1 MDDVVSTSPGVDR
14 DQVDTVTDQQVQ
26 QDSQDHRP
34 PRRQRP
40 RHYRTIVALIA
51 PALLLIGV
59 IIIYPLLSGIDLSVH
74 SDPVLNRQN
83 GFFYPGG
90 YVGIENYSYWLTQQC
105 STGVDQVT
113 CPPGNLAQDFW
124 HALGNTMF
132 FTVVTVLLETIIGI
146 GMAIVMAQHFRG
158 RGLLRAAVLVP
169 WAIPTAITAK
179 LWAFLFAEQ
188 GIINSLLGTTVAWQT
203 DPWAARFSIIL
214 ADVWK
219 TTPFMALLILAGIQM
234 IPKDLYEAARVDGAS
249 AWQRFTRITLPLAK
263 GSIVVAVLF
272 RMLDALR
279 MYDLPYIMVG
289 PNPDSPTATVSQLV
303 VAAIRQDQVNSASA
317 LSTLIFLLIFAIA
330 LFFVKVLG
338 ARIGVAEPSSS
349 SPLSSH
355 VKEKKRS

>member
-1 MDDVVSTSPGVDR
+1 MNTEVKTPPVRHKRPSPRNKV
-14 DQVDTVTDQQVQ
+14 
-26 QDSQDHRP
+26 
-34 PRRQRP
+34 
-40 RHYRTIVALIA
+40 ILLLA

-59 IIIYPLLSGIDLSVH
+59 IILYPLISGIAFSFN
-74 SDPVLNRQN
+74 SDTVLNRTN

-90 YVGIENYSYWLTQQC
+90 FIGIDNYTYWLTQTC
-105 STGVDQVT
+105 STGTQDVA
-113 CPPGNLAQDFW
+113 CPPGTLANDFW
-124 HALGNTMF
+124 PALFNTLF
-132 FTVVTVLLETIIGI
+132 FTVVTVALETIIGI
-146 GMAIVMAQHFRG
+146 GMALVMAQNFRG

-188 GIINSLLGTTVAWQT
+188 GIVNSILGTTIAWTT
-203 DPWAARFSIIL
+203 DPWAARFSIVL

-219 TTPFMALLILAGIQM
+219 TTPFMALLILAGLQM
-234 IPKDLYEAARVDGAS
+234 IPKDLYEAARVDGAN

-317 LSTLIFLLIFAIA
+317 LSTMIFLLIFAIA

-338 ARIGVAEPSSS
+338 ARIGAGQVARADDGKGEGA
-349 SPLSSH
+349 
-355 VKEKKRS
+355 

>member
-1 MDDVVSTSPGVDR
+1 MTTAVKEREPVVRHKRPSPRNKV
-14 DQVDTVTDQQVQ
+14 V
-26 QDSQDHRP
+26 
-34 PRRQRP
+34 
-40 RHYRTIVALIA
+40 LLLA
-51 PALLLIGV
+51 PALILIGV
-59 IIIYPLLSGIDLSVH
+59 IILYPLVSGVVLSFN
-74 SDPVLNRQN
+74 SDPVLNKSN

-90 YVGIENYSYWLTQQC
+90 FIGLDNYTYWLTQTC
-105 STGVDQVT
+105 STGTAEVS
-113 CPPGNLAQDFW
+113 CPPGTIANNFW
-124 HALGNTMF
+124 PALGITIF
-132 FTVVTVLLETIIGI
+132 FTVVTVALETVLGI
-146 GMAIVMAQHFRG
+146 GMALVMAQNFRG

-179 LWAFLFAEQ
+179 LWSFLFAPE
-188 GIINSLLGTTVAWQT
+188 GIVNSILGTNIAWTT

-219 TTPFMALLILAGIQM
+219 TTPFMALLILAGLQM
-234 IPKDLYEAARVDGAS
+234 IPKDLYEAARVDGAN

-272 RMLDALR
+272 RMLDVLR

-317 LSTLIFLLIFAIA
+317 LSTMIFLLIFAIA

-338 ARIGVAEPSSS
+338 ARIGAGQVPRAEESA
-349 SPLSSH
+349 
-355 VKEKKRS
+355 ETGEEA

>member
-1 MDDVVSTSPGVDR
+1 MSAVKTTNTAKNTTTNSATG
-14 DQVDTVTDQQVQ
+14 
-26 QDSQDHRP
+26 
-34 PRRQRP
+34 RRKGPQLTANGQP
-40 RHYRTIVALIA
+40 RHKRPSARGKVAALLT
-51 PALLLIGV
+51 PALVLIGV
-59 IIIYPLLSGIDLSVH
+59 IILYPLLSGVVLSFK
-74 SDPVLNRQN
+74 SDPVLNRHD

-90 YVGIENYSYWLTQQC
+90 FIGFRNYGYWLTQSC
-105 STGVDQVT
+105 STGSSTVA
-113 CPPGNLAQDFW
+113 CPSGTLANDFW
-124 HALGNTMF
+124 PALGNTLF
-132 FTVVTVLLETIIGI
+132 FTLVTVLLETIIGI
-146 GMAIVMAQHFRG
+146 GMALVMAQNFRG

-179 LWAFLFAEQ
+179 LWSFLFAEQ
-188 GIINSLLGTTVAWQT
+188 GIINSLFHTTIAWQT

-219 TTPFMALLILAGIQM
+219 TTPFMALLILAGLQM
-234 IPKDLYEAARVDGAS
+234 IPKDLYEAARVDGAN

-303 VAAIRQDQVNSASA
+303 VAAIRQDQVNVASA
-317 LSTLIFLLIFAIA
+317 LSTLIFLLIFLIA

-338 ARIGVAEPSSS
+338 ARLNKQPDPVVAE
-349 SPLSSH
+349 
-355 VKEKKRS
+355 ED

>member
-1 MDDVVSTSPGVDR
+1 MSAAKDTTTKAKKSTTAASKRGQEPQLTPDG
-14 DQVDTVTDQQVQ
+14 Q
-26 QDSQDHRP
+26 
-34 PRRQRP
+34 P
-40 RHYRTIVALIA
+40 RHKRPSARGKIAALLI
-51 PALLLIGV
+51 PALVLIGV
-59 IIIYPLLSGIDLSVH
+59 IILYPLLSGVVLSFK
-74 SDPVLNRQN
+74 SDPVLNRQD

-90 YVGIENYSYWLTQQC
+90 FVGFRNYGYWLTQSC
-105 STGVDQVT
+105 STGSETVS
-113 CPPGNLAQDFW
+113 CPPGTLATDFW
-124 HALGNTMF
+124 PALGNTLF
-132 FTVVTVLLETIIGI
+132 FTLVTVLIETILGI
-146 GMAIVMAQHFRG
+146 GMALVMAQNFRG

-188 GIINSLLGTTVAWQT
+188 GIVNSIFHTNIAWQT

-219 TTPFMALLILAGIQM
+219 TTPFMALLILAGLQM
-234 IPKDLYEAARVDGAS
+234 IPKDLYEAARVDGAN

-303 VAAIRQDQVNSASA
+303 VAAIRQDQVNVASA
-317 LSTLIFLLIFAIA
+317 LSTLIFLLIFLIA

-338 ARIGVAEPSSS
+338 ARLNTQPEPVVAE
-349 SPLSSH
+349 
-355 VKEKKRS
+355 EE